1 MTNKK
6 RKIEIEIEIE
16 VVRTNFL
23 KLSKRCVMDVVK
35 RRKTAEFFFK
45 RI

>member
-23 KLSKRCVMDVVK
+23 KLSKRCVMYVVK